1 LLFHGEADS
10 IVPVG
15 QARQLA
21 AAAGPSC
28 RAVILPRVE
37 HVQAY
42 FSYPGR
48 YVATVHAFFQQH
60 LKP

>member
-1 LLFHGEADS
+1 
-10 IVPVG
+10 VPVG